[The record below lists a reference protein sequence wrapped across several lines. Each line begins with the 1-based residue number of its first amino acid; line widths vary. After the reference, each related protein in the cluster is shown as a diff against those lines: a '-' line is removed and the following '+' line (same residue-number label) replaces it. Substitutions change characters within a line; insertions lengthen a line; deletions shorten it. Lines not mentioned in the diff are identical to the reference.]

1 MSESA
6 SPTETRAQRLSIL
19 VPVILDTVSA
29 SQARNSTRTRLVLLD
44 RVARSFNVFD
54 LPGDLDEVREL
65 EALFGDLSE
74 KRGPL
79 PASRVSIEAMP
90 RVAVTEKVAAEEC
103 AICLEGYE
111 VGGEAREMP
120 CKHMFHSGCI
130 ERWLGLRGSCPVCRF
145 VMPVEEGNVK
155 SGGGEG
161 GERGFLVALW
171 IGGGGDPMDVGSG
184 TGRGS
189 VASDSDGSR
198 GSDEVDDASTQDM
211 QF

>member
-1 MSESA
+1 
-6 SPTETRAQRLSIL
+6 

-90 RVAVTEKVAAEEC
+90 RVAVT
-103 AICLEGYE
+103 
-111 VGGEAREMP
+111 
-120 CKHMFHSGCI
+120 
-130 ERWLGLRGSCPVCRF
+130 
-145 VMPVEEGNVK
+145 
-155 SGGGEG
+155 
-161 GERGFLVALW
+161 
-171 IGGGGDPMDVGSG
+171 
-184 TGRGS
+184 
-189 VASDSDGSR
+189 
-198 GSDEVDDASTQDM
+198 
-211 QF
+211 